1 MSTQE
6 SCDLR
11 VSPAKDTL
19 TPDNGNMAVGSAS
32 FLKLQLWEETKT
44 TRDAKPQQDTE
55 QHVQNER
62 ALQI

>member
-1 MSTQE
+1 
-6 SCDLR
+6 
-11 VSPAKDTL
+11 
-19 TPDNGNMAVGSAS
+19 MAVGSAS